1 MKGGF
6 LSVPRDKNF
15 LKLRANVEKQ
25 VCLTINQV
33 VSGTQQR
40 ILQLERCF
48 GVLVCPGR
56 NVKQSDMQLLDMVSC
71 YSLIWLNYRIFLQ
84 NKIKLLF
91 IIDQTLGIHGN

>member
-1 MKGGF
+1 MVHQGGF
-6 LSVPRDKNF
+6 ISVPRDKNF

-40 ILQLERCF
+40 ILHLERCF

-56 NVKQSDMQLLDMVSC
+56 NVKQSDMQLLDMVIC
-71 YSLIWLNYRIFLQ
+71 YSRYMY
-84 NKIKLLF
+84 
-91 IIDQTLGIHGN
+91 

>member
-1 MKGGF
+1 
-6 LSVPRDKNF
+6 
-15 LKLRANVEKQ
+15 

-40 ILQLERCF
+40 ILHLERCF

-71 YSLIWLNYRIFLQ
+71 YGLCLFRI
-84 NKIKLLF
+84 LLF
-91 IIDQTLGIHGN
+91 INYN

>member
-1 MKGGF
+1 MYNICLIPYVFVYYVYMQGGF
-6 LSVPRDKNF
+6 ISVPRDRNF

-56 NVKQSDMQLLDMVSC
+56 NVKKSDMQLLDMVS
-71 YSLIWLNYRIFLQ
+71 
-84 NKIKLLF
+84 
-91 IIDQTLGIHGN
+91 

>member
-1 MKGGF
+1 MFLNCMYCMCIQGGF
-6 LSVPRDKNF
+6 ISVPRDRNF

-48 GVLVCPGR
+48 GVLVCSGR
-56 NVKQSDMQLLDMVSC
+56 NVKQSDMQLLDMV
-71 YSLIWLNYRIFLQ
+71 
-84 NKIKLLF
+84 LLWPMY
-91 IIDQTLGIHGN
+91 I

>member
-1 MKGGF
+1 
-6 LSVPRDKNF
+6 VPRDKNF

-33 VSGTQQR
+33 ISGTQQR
-40 ILQLERCF
+40 ILHLERCF

-71 YSLIWLNYRIFLQ
+71 YSSYLS
-84 NKIKLLF
+84 KILLF
-91 IIDQTLGIHGN
+91 INYN

>member
-1 MKGGF
+1 M
-6 LSVPRDKNF
+6 SVPRDRNF

-25 VCLTINQV
+25 VCLTINQL

-56 NVKQSDMQLLDMVSC
+56 NVKQSDMQLLDMVS
-71 YSLIWLNYRIFLQ
+71 YYTVYVF
-84 NKIKLLF
+84 
-91 IIDQTLGIHGN
+91 

>member
-1 MKGGF
+1 
-6 LSVPRDKNF
+6 
-15 LKLRANVEKQ
+15 VEKQ

-40 ILQLERCF
+40 ILHLERCF

-71 YSLIWLNYRIFLQ
+71 YSLCLFRM
-84 NKIKLLF
+84 LLF
-91 IIDQTLGIHGN
+91 INYN

>member
-1 MKGGF
+1 MMYLTWFFYLLYIFMYTQGGF
-6 LSVPRDKNF
+6 ISVPRDRNF

-56 NVKQSDMQLLDMVSC
+56 NVKQSDMQLLDMVS
-71 YSLIWLNYRIFLQ
+71 YISLYLMYFRILFL
-84 NKIKLLF
+84 
-91 IIDQTLGIHGN
+91 

>member
-1 MKGGF
+1 M
-6 LSVPRDKNF
+6 
-15 LKLRANVEKQ
+15 EKQ

-56 NVKQSDMQLLDMVSC
+56 NVKKSDMQLLDMVSC
-71 YSLIWLNYRIFLQ
+71 YYIKIVYKNTFVYINYWPNI
-84 NKIKLLF
+84 
-91 IIDQTLGIHGN
+91 GIYGN

>member
-1 MKGGF
+1 MCIFLKKIFFFFVSCYQGGF
-6 LSVPRDKNF
+6 ISVSKDRNF

-56 NVKQSDMQLLDMVSC
+56 NVKQSDMQLLDMVNY
-71 YSLIWLNYRIFLQ
+71 YSIYVFNI
-84 NKIKLLF
+84 LF
-91 IIDQTLGIHGN
+91 IIF